1 VSSDADLPSVRF
13 QPLRPASR
21 GRLLAAFVFGPLLWL
36 AALAVVAW
44 LFVNSTVIVLGL
56 LVAAASFV
64 ISLVVLAGL
73 YAGRRREERQYVDSR

>member
-73 YAGRRREERQYVDSR
+73 YAGRRREERRYVDSR